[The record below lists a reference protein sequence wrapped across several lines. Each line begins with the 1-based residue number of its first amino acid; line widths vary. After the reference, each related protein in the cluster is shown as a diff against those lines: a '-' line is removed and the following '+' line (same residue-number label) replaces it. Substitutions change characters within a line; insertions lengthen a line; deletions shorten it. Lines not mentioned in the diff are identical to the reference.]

1 MTNDG
6 SWAQVVIGLWRM
18 ISASDRTA
26 SVGAVMK
33 DKTSGTDSE
42 PPDAS
47 LAAVGGFIV
56 DTLLPALLDIKLRQ
70 NKDEV
75 SNGTDNNDPMYLID
89 LGSSL
94 CPMLFEA
101 SAVASPLFMPTPYV
115 QQLPDCAVKEA
126 RLGADRLLLSWTG
139 QLRALL
145 QRYGSCEGGDW
156 GSTRRVR
163 LVRNSWS
170 LPDTLY
176 NLHGCRSPPLTLTS
190 AALPRDE
197 LGHWRARVAILE
209 ACQNLL
215 GSDALHRTF
224 HWAAEAGIHSLRL
237 LEAER
242 AHVQQELE
250 LARLRYSAWQ
260 DTATQLER
268 ALCADSLAALHSGLP
283 SLAEIALAL
292 FKDVGLPMAAVLD
305 RIARQLVHG
314 CLAIDAD
321 DVTGH
326 LLVLEAL
333 GAQVEADAVG
343 GDPGQASFPRYA
355 ASAPT
360 KSDHSS
366 LFVGQYAAMCHQET
380 HLLASLRQATSVA
393 GCIRCLSP
401 RERRRF
407 ADVQAGLKAA
417 QGVIDVE
424 RGDQWCTNTT
434 SMHSQQQFVHLQ
446 GLMASHRE
454 RRVSLALQGLDEM
467 INGTLTEGAT
477 PFVGA
482 GRLLKRLEGKLIS
495 FSCLRPAFL
504 PDRIA
509 VLASLARHIRLDGT
523 LK

>member
-1 MTNDG
+1 
-6 SWAQVVIGLWRM
+6 
-18 ISASDRTA
+18 
-26 SVGAVMK
+26 MK

-47 LAAVGGFIV
+47 IAAVGGLIV
-56 DTLLPALLDIKLRQ
+56 DTLLPALLDIQLRQ
-70 NKDEV
+70 DKDETL
-75 SNGTDNNDPMYLID
+75 NGTDNNDPMHLID

-94 CPMLFEA
+94 CAMLFED
-101 SAVASPLFMPTPYV
+101 SAAASPLFMPTPYV
-115 QQLPDCAVKEA
+115 QQLPDCAVEEA
-126 RLGADRLLLSWTG
+126 RLGADRLFLSWTG

-145 QRYGSCEGGDW
+145 QQYGGCEGGHW
-156 GSTRRVR
+156 GSTWRVR
-163 LVRNSWS
+163 IAKNRRS
-170 LPDTLY
+170 LLDSRS
-176 NLHGCRSPPLTLTS
+176 NLRTCRDPLLTLAS

-197 LGHWRARVAILE
+197 PSHLRTRVAVLE
-209 ACQNLL
+209 ACQDVL
-215 GSDALHRTF
+215 GSDALRRTF

-237 LEAER
+237 LEAEQ
-242 AHVQQELE
+242 AHVQQELG
-250 LARLRYSAWQ
+250 LARLRYSAWE
-260 DTATQLER
+260 DTVMQLER
-268 ALCADSLAALHSGLP
+268 AFCADTLAALHSGLP
-283 SLAEIALAL
+283 SLAEAALAL

-321 DVTGH
+321 DVVGH
-326 LLVLEAL
+326 LLVLEPF

-343 GDPGQASFPRYA
+343 GDPGQASSPPCA

-407 ADVQAGLKAA
+407 ADIQAGLRTV
-417 QGVIDVE
+417 QGVFDVE
-424 RGDQWCTNTT
+424 RGIQCCTNIT

-446 GLMASHRE
+446 GLVASHRE
-454 RRVSLALQGLDEM
+454 CRASLALQGLDTTP
-467 INGTLTEGAT
+467 NDTLPEKTT

-482 GRLLKRLEGKLIS
+482 GRLLNRLEGKLIS